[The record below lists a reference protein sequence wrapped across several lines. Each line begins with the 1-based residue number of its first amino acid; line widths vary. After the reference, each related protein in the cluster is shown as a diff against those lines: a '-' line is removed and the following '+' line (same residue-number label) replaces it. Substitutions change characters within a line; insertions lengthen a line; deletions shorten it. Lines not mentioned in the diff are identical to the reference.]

1 MVDIDKLQNK
11 IQALNRKEVA
21 YNQLSHSM
29 RPDWQTTEF
38 KHVIVF
44 AVKHFIKSNIKHTV
58 YYIVTVVPI
67 WANMIND
74 VTYMPYSLVGKKTD
88 AELKQDYFDYLVD
101 QEDYNGVFEDV
112 NWALMWRSDL
122 TLMFN
127 KIDQQENLENGV
139 KNEANDFIT
148 CNDFLDELS
157 EAQLGGC
164 Y

>member
-1 MVDIDKLQNK
+1 MADIDELQNK

-29 RPDWQTTEF
+29 CPDWRTTEF

-44 AVKHFIKSNIKHTV
+44 GVKQFIKSNIKHTV
-58 YYIVTVVPI
+58 YYIGTAVPI
-67 WANMIND
+67 WVNMIND
-74 VTYMPYSLVGKKTD
+74 VADMPYSLVGKKTNT
-88 AELKQDYFDYLVD
+88 ELKQDYFDYLVD
-101 QEDYNGVFEDV
+101 QKDYNDVFEDV

-127 KIDQQENLENGV
+127 RIDQQENLENGV

-148 CNDFLDELS
+148 YNDLLDELS
-157 EAQLGGC
+157 EA
-164 Y
+164 

>member
-29 RPDWQTTEF
+29 RPDWRTTEF

-44 AVKHFIKSNIKHTV
+44 DVTHFIKNNIRHTV
-58 YYIVTVVPI
+58 YYIGTAVPI
-67 WANMIND
+67 WVNMIND
-74 VTYMPYSLVGKKTD
+74 IADIPYSLVGKKTD

-112 NWALMWRSDL
+112 EWSLMWRSNL
-122 TLMFN
+122 TLTFN
-127 KIDQQENLENGV
+127 RIDQQENLENGV
-139 KNEANDFIT
+139 KNEVNDFIT
-148 CNDFLDELS
+148 YNDLLDELS
-157 EAQLGGC
+157 EV
-164 Y
+164 